1 MPHFLVIAQD
11 GTDPEAPAR
20 RQAARPAH
28 FARLRQNPNALTIGG
43 AILNEAD
50 GMAGSYFIMEAASR
64 SDVERFIAEDPYSRE
79 NVWQKIEVR
88 PVAIAV
94 HGGRITQ

>member
-28 FARLRQNPNALTIGG
+28 FARLQNNPNALTIGG

-50 GMAGSYFIMEAASR
+50 AMAGSYFIMEAASR
-64 SDVERFIAEDPYSRE
+64 ADVERFIAEDPYTRE
-79 NVWQKIEVR
+79 KVWQKVEIR
-88 PVAIAV
+88 PVRIAV
-94 HGGRITQ
+94 QGGRISQ